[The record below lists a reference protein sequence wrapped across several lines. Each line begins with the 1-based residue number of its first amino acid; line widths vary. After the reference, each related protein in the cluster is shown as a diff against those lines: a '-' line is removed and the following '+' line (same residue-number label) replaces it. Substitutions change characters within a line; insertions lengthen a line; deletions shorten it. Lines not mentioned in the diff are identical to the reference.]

1 MRDAHA
7 SRRLATYRHLLKART
22 FILATS
28 DMFKAAKD
36 QDPWNL
42 VILLPL
48 LSYSTLFSYIKS
60 LWRHVCRSSRKRT
73 GYTTTT
79 TAIRLGAKKATSKLK
94 RSRHLGNSSDSEGGK
109 SKAALE
115 EAKLVRFFSA
125 NRSGSGNVYESYQ
138 RAQNRD
144 LQLQEQGHGRAS
156 EVVAR
161 CEEFPESKLEAIR
174 MAAAL
179 YSKLHGMIKVLKN
192 WKIASPAE
200 QLFDKTECYFAKKR
214 DDTLEQTKVEEEKK
228 FKKHN
233 IHFDFGLLIR
243 IKELMVDISSGCME
257 LALKEKR
264 EAKIASESRGGKQC
278 RIKNKTVGWAKTLWR
293 AFQFAFGVYTFAGGQ
308 GDRADKITRELGNE
322 IELILNN
329 E

>member
-1 MRDAHA
+1 M
-7 SRRLATYRHLLKART
+7 LLC
-22 FILATS
+22 
-28 DMFKAAKD
+28 KD
-36 QDPWNL
+36 
-42 VILLPL
+42 
-48 LSYSTLFSYIKS
+48 
-60 LWRHVCRSSRKRT
+60 
-73 GYTTTT
+73 
-79 TAIRLGAKKATSKLK
+79 
-94 RSRHLGNSSDSEGGK
+94 
-109 SKAALE
+109 
-115 EAKLVRFFSA
+115 
-125 NRSGSGNVYESYQ
+125 
-138 RAQNRD
+138 
-144 LQLQEQGHGRAS
+144 
-156 EVVAR
+156 
-161 CEEFPESKLEAIR
+161 
-174 MAAAL
+174 
-179 YSKLHGMIKVLKN
+179 
-192 WKIASPAE
+192 
-200 QLFDKTECYFAKKR
+200 KKR